1 MEGPPH
7 NFYLFYLLGHVPHFP
22 DGYPADEI
30 LGVDLTAS
38 TGS

>member
-7 NFYLFYLLGHVPHFP
+7 NFYLFILFIVPHFP

-30 LGVDLTAS
+30 LGVDLTDS